1 MRARVSWRLRHAG
14 PGRSGWFNRLQ
25 GDHQMNKLLG
35 TALLAGTIL
44 LTGCAGKPQR
54 PIAFTAPAVTAQ
66 PQKVG
71 VAMTALPK
79 VDTSLPGAGCLLCL
93 AAAAVAN
100 STLTSYTHTLPQED
114 LPKLK
119 QQVAE
124 LLRKKG
130 MDVVVIEQDINVG
143 KLPNAQGKGPDIA
156 KKDFSSLGRQ
166 YNIDHLVVIDI
177 SQVGFE
183 RMYSSYIPASDPKGA
198 VTGLG
203 YEVNL
208 KTNAYE
214 WYAPVNIRV
223 SAEGKWDEPP
233 KFPGLTNAYF
243 QALEMGKDSF
253 LKPFSG

>member
-1 MRARVSWRLRHAG
+1 MKSLFRPV
-14 PGRSGWFNRLQ
+14 
-25 GDHQMNKLLG
+25 
-35 TALLAGTIL
+35 LLAAAL
-44 LTGCAGKPQR
+44 VLTGCAGQPQR
-54 PIAFTAPAVTAQ
+54 SIAFSAPAASPT
-66 PQKVG
+66 PPRIG
-71 VAMTALPK
+71 VAMTVLPK
-79 VDTSLPGAGCLLCL
+79 VDTSLPGASCLLCL
-93 AAAAVAN
+93 AAASMAN

-119 QQVAE
+119 EQVAE

-130 MDVVVIEQDINVG
+130 MEVVVIDAPLNVG
-143 KLPNAQGKGPDIA
+143 KLPNAQGKGPDRPR
-156 KKDFSSLGRQ
+156 KDFSSLATQ
-166 YNIDHLVVIDI
+166 YNIEHLVVIDI
-177 SQVGFE
+177 GQIGFE
-183 RMYSSYIPASDPKGA
+183 RMYSAYIPSSDPKGA

-208 KTNAYE
+208 KSNTYE

-243 QALEMGKDSF
+243 QALEMSKDTI